1 MRISGRMQ
9 TARDMREVNQRVGRV
24 NAVSADPTNPKEAGS
39 KAKRP
44 ELCIAKVKM
53 KKTIILPQVKKWFK
67 KVQKRVSTATWK
79 VTTKIKDVET
89 DVEKI

>member
-1 MRISGRMQ
+1 MKKKIRKRSKTI
-9 TARDMREVNQRVGRV
+9 RDH
-24 NAVSADPTNPKEAGS
+24 SPTNPKDAGS

-67 KVQKRVSTATWK
+67 KVQKRVSTATWWEQIFK
-79 VTTKIKDVET
+79 RGARR
-89 DVEKI
+89 